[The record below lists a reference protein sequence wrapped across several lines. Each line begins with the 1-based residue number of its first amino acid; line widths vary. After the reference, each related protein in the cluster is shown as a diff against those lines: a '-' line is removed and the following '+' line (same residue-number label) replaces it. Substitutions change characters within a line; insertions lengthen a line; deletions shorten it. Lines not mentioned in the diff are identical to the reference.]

1 MWVEHVSGGSGMLLS
16 MEYKACVFSLD
27 SIQVVW
33 DCNNAGCDT
42 AGTVIEEKQRSFG
55 RILPTLFEITSS
67 CPLPL
72 RLTRSQMLLL
82 HQWCCFAMCLVLNLT
97 KWSDVHSCGKL
108 FDSQRNALVKDAKVI
123 L

>member
-42 AGTVIEEKQRSFG
+42 AGTVIEENKEVLAEFFQHF
-55 RILPTLFEITSS
+55 LK
-67 CPLPL
+67 L
-72 RLTRSQMLLL
+72 RLPALCPWDLQGPK
-82 HQWCCFAMCLVLNLT
+82 CCYFINDVVLQC
-97 KWSDVHSCGKL
+97 V
-108 FDSQRNALVKDAKVI
+108 
-123 L
+123 